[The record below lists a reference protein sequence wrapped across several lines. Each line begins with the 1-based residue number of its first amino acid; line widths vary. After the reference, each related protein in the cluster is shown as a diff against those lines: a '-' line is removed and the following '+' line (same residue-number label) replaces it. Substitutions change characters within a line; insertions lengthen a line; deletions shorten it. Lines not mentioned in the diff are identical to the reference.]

1 MTRSDARQKM
11 QQFAEEECTWLQ
23 IPLQIP
29 LQIVKEKRVYT
40 VRPIELKVDHKID
53 DSNENDN
60 FEIGNHTIENEPEIQ
75 AI

>member
-1 MTRSDARQKM
+1 M
-11 QQFAEEECTWLQ
+11 QQFAEEECTR
-23 IPLQIP
+23 LQIP
-29 LQIVKEKRVYT
+29 LQIVKEKRVYM
-40 VRPIELKVDHKID
+40 VRPIEVKVDHKID

>member
-1 MTRSDARQKM
+1 MHL
-11 QQFAEEECTWLQ
+11 FAEEECTR
-23 IPLQIP
+23 LQIP

-40 VRPIELKVDHKID
+40 VRLIEVEVDHKVD

-60 FEIGNHTIENEPEIQ
+60 FENGNHTIENEPEIQ